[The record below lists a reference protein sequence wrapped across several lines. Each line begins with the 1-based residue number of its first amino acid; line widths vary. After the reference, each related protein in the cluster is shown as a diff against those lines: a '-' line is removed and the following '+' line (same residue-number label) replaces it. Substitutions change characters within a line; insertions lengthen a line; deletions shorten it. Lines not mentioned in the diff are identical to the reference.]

1 MEASV
6 IVEEGGLLEDLVKQG
21 GAVGGWAGGLV
32 GMAVELVDSSPVGRV
47 GRIIP
52 RTGEAALSLGTL
64 ENPDSQT
71 PDMKLKLKCFQ
82 FDILITFCFKLE
94 ISYPVK
100 TQAFLSHARVSSL
113 LFRLTDNNSKDIVL
127 KISNAKFYPD
137 LQHDIFR
144 ILRQF

>member
-1 MEASV
+1 M
-6 IVEEGGLLEDLVKQG
+6 G
-21 GAVGGWAGGLV
+21 GGWGLGGGGGV

-64 ENPDSQT
+64 ENPDSPT
-71 PDMKLKLKCFQ
+71 RDMKLKLKCFQ

-100 TQAFLSHARVSSL
+100 TQKRYFY
-113 LFRLTDNNSKDIVL
+113 LTQGCLPCYLD
-127 KISNAKFYPD
+127 
-137 LQHDIFR
+137 
-144 ILRQF
+144 